1 MLRLHTDAFKTVSS
15 RPSSLKTKLKEIIKM
30 KKQSVRYLV
39 HSAAIAALYVVLT
52 YISSLFGM
60 ANGAV
65 QLRLSEALTI
75 LPIFTPAAV
84 PGLFVGCIIANII
97 SGCAIWDI
105 IFGSIATLIAA
116 ICSRLIRKKPVL
128 AFIPPVLFNTLIVPP
143 VIYLVYGSDYSL
155 PFVYLG
161 VFVGEV
167 LSCGIFGSILYGAVK
182 KTKLFRME

>member
-1 MLRLHTDAFKTVSS
+1 
-15 RPSSLKTKLKEIIKM
+15 M

-105 IFGSIATLIAA
+105 IFGSIA
-116 ICSRLIRKKPVL
+116 SFFK
-128 AFIPPVLFNTLIVPP
+128 F
-143 VIYLVYGSDYSL
+143 
-155 PFVYLG
+155 
-161 VFVGEV
+161 
-167 LSCGIFGSILYGAVK
+167 
-182 KTKLFRME
+182 